1 MNHSIFR
8 LEGIST
14 EPIRRVENG
23 STVRYEN
30 VELLAEGVWTDQ
42 KSRTPTLYAEE
53 GMRNLRLNFDD
64 SKYQG
69 PPVNIQHDMDRA
81 TGDVNPVSVGGYID
95 PDSLSVEDKKL
106 FGDIVLD
113 TDSEAGAYGDANLK
127 RALETGGTQG
137 FGGPSVELTTGRDD
151 LEDIDHPQAEQKVV
165 AADLHGVGLVRDPA
179 SRESSMSNQ
188 VAERGVALS
197 SGSNAKVMR
206 LQNKNMNLEELRA
219 TLEEYGLE
227 CDGMSE
233 DEMMDM
239 AAKLGVELEDED
251 YDDEDEAVEAEDEP
265 EDEEENLAEDM
276 DPEEVVAMVQALRE
290 RIESLEEEHEAL
302 LKDYDDKEEDEEE
315 MQEELSALR
324 EDVKELA
331 DSKESLEN
339 DLEEKERR
347 LSAIESEPEESKTLA
362 DVNNADDDGWLT
374 ADSSVDVDTSF

>member
-1 MNHSIFR
+1 
-8 LEGIST
+8 
-14 EPIRRVENG
+14 
-23 STVRYEN
+23 
-30 VELLAEGVWTDQ
+30 
-42 KSRTPTLYAEE
+42 
-53 GMRNLRLNFDD
+53 
-64 SKYQG
+64 
-69 PPVNIQHDMDRA
+69 
-81 TGDVNPVSVGGYID
+81 VSVGGYID

-137 FGGPSVELTTGRDD
+137 FGGPSVELTTGRYD

-197 SGSNAKVMR
+197 DGSNAKVMR
-206 LQNKNMNLEELRA
+206 LQNTSMNLEELRA

-227 CDGMSE
+227 CDEMSKS
-233 DEMMDM
+233 EMMDM
-239 AAKLGVELEDED
+239 AAKLGVELDDAE
-251 YDDEDEAVEAEDEP
+251 YDDEEGEMEAEDEP
-265 EDEEENLAEDM
+265 EDDEEEDSDLAEDM

-302 LKDYDDKEEDEEE
+302 LKEYDDKEEDEEE

-324 EDVKELA
+324 DDVKELA
-331 DSKESLEN
+331 DSKESLES

-347 LSAIESEPEESKTLA
+347 LSAIEEQPEEPKT
-362 DVNNADDDGWLT
+362 NADATNPNDDAWLK
-374 ADSSVDVDTSF
+374 ASGSVGSDSSF